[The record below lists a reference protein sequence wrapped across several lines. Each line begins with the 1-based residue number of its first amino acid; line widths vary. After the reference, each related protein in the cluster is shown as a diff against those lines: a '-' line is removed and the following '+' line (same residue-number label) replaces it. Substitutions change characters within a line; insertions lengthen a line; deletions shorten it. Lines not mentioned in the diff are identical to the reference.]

1 MCGIFGYCNFW
12 VEKTRGEILDTLTE
26 GLERLEYRGY
36 DSAGLAIDSTLLI
49 KQIGK
54 VSALRKEISKIN
66 LDLNDIFVSHIGIAH
81 TRWATH
87 GQPKQ
92 INCHPQTSDKNNE
105 FVIVHNGI
113 ITNFREL
120 KTLLV
125 NKGYKFESET
135 DTECIAKLFKHI
147 YDTNIQN
154 GNELEFHELT
164 KLVLLEL
171 EGSYG
176 LLCRSSHY
184 HNEIIATRKGSPL
197 LIGVKSEKKL
207 KMDFIDVEY
216 PEENKNKNNNYN
228 SYTCFESNCDSD
240 NNNVESDDVNTDLE
254 VFEGYLLPDMKT
266 QDISRPN
273 NNEPPS
279 TFICDDKRSNCNNLL
294 PIAANEFNL
303 RHSQSRAFL
312 SEDGFPAPIEFFLS
326 SDASSVIKHTKKVL
340 FLEDDDIAHIY
351 DGELHIH
358 RSRREVGAPMTRSIQ
373 TLEMELAQIMKGPY
387 KHFMQKEIFEQP
399 ESTLNTMRGRIDF
412 EKNGVLLGGLTAWLP
427 AIRRARRLIMIAC
440 GTSYHSCLATR
451 AIFEELSEIPVS
463 IELASDFL
471 DRKTPVF
478 RDDICVFV
486 SQSGETADTILALNY
501 CLERGALTVG
511 IVNTVG
517 SSLSRATHC
526 GVHINAGPEIGVA
539 STKAYTSQYIALVM
553 FALSLSDDRVSKQER
568 RVEIIQGLR
577 RIPEQIKEVLGLEE
591 RIKELCETQLK
602 NQRSL
607 LLLGRGYQFASALE
621 GALKIKEIS
630 YMHSEGVLAGELK
643 HGVLALVDE
652 NLPIIAFGTR
662 DSLFPKVVSS
672 IEQVTARKGHPIIIC
687 NEGDTVWSKK
697 AATSDLITLEVP
709 QTVDCLQG
717 LLNIIPLQLMSYWL
731 AVNKGIDVDFPR
743 NLAKSVTV
751 E

>member
-1 MCGIFGYCNFW
+1 MCGIFGYCNYL
-12 VEKTRGEILDTLTE
+12 VEKSRGDIVDTLVE

-36 DSAGLAIDSTLLI
+36 DSTGIAVDGDEADSTVII

-54 VSALRKEISKIN
+54 VESLKKEIAKYD
-66 LDLNDIFVSHIGIAH
+66 LDRKATFVSHVGIAH

-92 INCHPQTSDKNNE
+92 INCHPQTSDKANNE

-120 KTLLV
+120 KTLLI

-135 DTECIAKLFKHI
+135 DTECIAKLYKHI
-147 YDTNIQN
+147 YDTNTQS
-154 GNELEFHELT
+154 GNELDFHELT

-184 HNEIIATRKGSPL
+184 PNEVIATRKGSPL

-207 KMDFIDVEY
+207 KVDFVDVEF
-216 PEENKNKNNNYN
+216 PDDDDKPDIPIVQDENKFSVSSNKKNPSAFITNDHHNNR
-228 SYTCFESNCDSD
+228 D
-240 NNNVESDDVNTDLE
+240 
-254 VFEGYLLPDMKT
+254 
-266 QDISRPN
+266 
-273 NNEPPS
+273 
-279 TFICDDKRSNCNNLL
+279 NLL

-358 RSRREVGAPMTRSIQ
+358 RSRREVGASMTRSIQ

-387 KHFMQKEIFEQP
+387 KHFMQKEIYEQP
-399 ESTLNTMRGRIDF
+399 ESTLNTMRGRMDF
-412 EKNGVLLGGLTAWLP
+412 EHNNVLLGGLTAWLP

-471 DRKTPVF
+471 DRKSPVF

-486 SQSGETADTILALNY
+486 SQSGETADTMLALNY

-553 FALSLSDDRVSKQER
+553 FALSLSDDRMSKQDR
-568 RVEIIQGLR
+568 RVEIIQGLKL
-577 RIPEQIKEVLGLEE
+577 IPGQIKAVLNLEP
-591 RIKELCETQLK
+591 RIKELCDHQLK
-602 NQRSL
+602 GQRSL

-672 IEQVTARKGHPIIIC
+672 IQQVTARKGRPIIIC
-687 NEGDTVWSKK
+687 NEGDDVWTKEMEG
-697 AATSDLITLEVP
+697 SDLITLEVP

>member
-1 MCGIFGYCNFW
+1 MCGIFGYCNYL
-12 VEKTRGEILDTLTE
+12 VEKSRGDVIDTLVE
-26 GLERLEYRGY
+26 GLQRLEYRGY
-36 DSAGLAIDSTLLI
+36 DSTGIAIDGDEPDSTLI
-49 KQIGK
+49 YKQIGK
-54 VSALRKEISKIN
+54 VKALEKEIEEHHPN
-66 LDLNDIFVSHIGIAH
+66 REVTFVTHCGIAH

-87 GQPKQ
+87 GEPVQ
-92 INCHPQTSDKNNE
+92 INCHPQRSDRHNE

-120 KTLLV
+120 KQLLL
-125 NKGYKFESET
+125 NKGYTFESET
-135 DTECIAKLFKHI
+135 DTECIAKLFKHM
-147 YDTNIQN
+147 YDTNLKN
-154 GNELEFHELT
+154 GVELDFHDLT
-164 KLVLLEL
+164 KQVLLEL

-176 LLCRSSHY
+176 LLCRSAHY
-184 HNEIIATRKGSPL
+184 PNEVIATRKGSPL
-197 LIGVKSEKKL
+197 LIGVKSERKL
-207 KMDFIDVEY
+207 KVDFVDVEF
-216 PEENKNKNNNYN
+216 PD
-228 SYTCFESNCDSD
+228 T
-240 NNNVESDDVNTDLE
+240 DDVQ
-254 VFEGYLLPDMKT
+254 PDIPLNSART
-266 QDISRPN
+266 EDR
-273 NNEPPS
+273 
-279 TFICDDKRSNCNNLL
+279 NLL
-294 PIAANEFNL
+294 PIAANESAL
-303 RHSQSRAFL
+303 RRSQSRAFL
-312 SEDGFPAPIEFFLS
+312 SEDGAPNPVEFFVS
-326 SDASSVIKHTKKVL
+326 SDAASVIKHTKKVL

-358 RSRREVGAPMTRSIQ
+358 RSRREMGASAIRSIQ

-412 EKNGVLLGGLTAWLP
+412 EKNTVMLGGLKSWLP
-427 AIRRARRLIMIAC
+427 IIRRTRRLIMIAC

-463 IELASDFL
+463 VELASDFL

-478 RDDICVFV
+478 RDDVCVFV
-486 SQSGETADTILALNY
+486 SQSGETADTMLALKY

-511 IVNTVG
+511 IVNNVG
-517 SSLSRATHC
+517 SSISRVTHC

-553 FALSLSDDRVSKQER
+553 LALSLSDDKVSRVER
-568 RVEIIQGLR
+568 RKEIIQGLKE
-577 RIPEQIKEVLGLEE
+577 IPEQIKQVLKMEP
-591 RIKELCETQLK
+591 RIKELCETELRDK
-602 NQRSL
+602 RSL

-672 IEQVTARKGHPIIIC
+672 IEQVTARKGRPIIIC
-687 NEGDTVWSKK
+687 NENDDLWSKR
-697 AATSDLITLEVP
+697 ASQSNLVTLEVP
-709 QTVDCLQG
+709 LTVDCLQG
-717 LLNIIPLQLMSYWL
+717 LLNIIPLQLTSYWL